1 MEISRGKQEAKGLN
15 CYRLTLNVWEGNDS
29 AKAFY
34 DKIPSLTVN
43 KSNKARIPHK

>member
-34 DKIPSLTVN
+34 DKMGMNLTFEDDKYEN
-43 KSNKARIPHK
+43 MA